1 MATATRSKKIPGW
14 AWLLGVIFIFV
25 VWVIGVNN
33 SLISSEGKVQYTWA
47 QVEVESQRRFD
58 AVAQILPTV
67 EATADFEK
75 STLVE
80 VTEARTNWLD
90 TAADPNASI
99 SDEVAATSAYESAIA
114 RLLVTVEAYP
124 TLTATESFKTFQ
136 AQLEGN
142 ENRIAVARM
151 DYNEAATA
159 FNIKIRRFPTNILA
173 GILGFEGFSLFES
186 NEGAQEA
193 PVIDFRSDEE

>member
-1 MATATRSKKIPGW
+1 MAIASTVKKIPGW
-14 AWLLGVIFIFV
+14 AWFLGIVFV
-25 VWVIGVNN
+25 LIIWVIGVNN
-33 SLISSEGKVQYTWA
+33 SLVSSEGKVEYTWS
-47 QVEVESQRRFD
+47 QVEVQYQRRFD

-80 VTEARTNWLD
+80 VTEARTNWLSV
-90 TAADPNASI
+90 AADPNASI

-124 TLTATESFKTFQ
+124 ALTATESFKTFQ

-173 GILGFEGFSLFES
+173 GILGFEEFVLFES
-186 NEGAQEA
+186 SEGAENA
-193 PVIDFRSDEE
+193 PIIDFNSDEE